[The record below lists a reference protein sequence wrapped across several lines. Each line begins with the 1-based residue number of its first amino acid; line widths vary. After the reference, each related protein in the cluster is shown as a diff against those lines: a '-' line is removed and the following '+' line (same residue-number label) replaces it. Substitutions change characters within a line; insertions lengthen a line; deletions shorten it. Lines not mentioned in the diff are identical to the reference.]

1 MFKKT
6 KNRMEA
12 WLEGREVKPIA
23 GKPLGKGRKACPKCG
38 ATTRSNV
45 LQCKKCDY
53 SFVESQNLKKTQ
65 VAIVWPGQLNKKR
78 KKKASKPKAA
88 GTSPKRK
95 KKIAKKA
102 KPVVAEAVAHD
113 TSQHVQGVTLYSEL

>member
-1 MFKKT
+1 
-6 KNRMEA
+6 MEA
-12 WLEGREVKPIA
+12 WLEGREPKPIP
-23 GKPLGKGRKACPKCG
+23 GKPLGKGRKSCPKCG

-65 VAIVWPGQLNKKR
+65 VSIVWPGQLNKKKR
-78 KKKASKPKAA
+78 KAKATKPKAA

-95 KKIAKKA
+95 KKSAKKA
-102 KPVVAEAVAHD
+102 KPVVAEVVAHD
-113 TSQHVQGVTLYSEL
+113 TSDHVQGVTLYSEL